1 MYQWNSRMGT
11 HLFRTRRREKQSQH
25 ETKVVWWKRRV
36 NVLPCFHFICMVYVT
51 SHLRHVYAPRAIHR
65 WNAAPPGTSRTRI
78 YDLSMLALFY
88 VVLLSQIVLLLCVRA
103 AMTIQADE
111 PWLSCSWWSHSMPSF
126 STNPNLGHRLRHEE
140 PPAAGDPCDT
150 RSNTHGGPCR
160 RPERTSHTRTRVKTP
175 RWRGGI
181 VRRGGCRTGRNCPRS
196 RTRCSRARG
205 RFYAVVTTYCGGTTV
220 PLLALGLLGL
230 VGALAAEM
238 HLAALA
244 GKHRRF
250 FA

>member
-1 MYQWNSRMGT
+1 MKRKLFGGSVELTYFHASISSVWFTSPLTCVMFMPHVLSTDGT
-11 HLFRTRRREKQSQH
+11 RPHQ
-25 ETKVVWWKRRV
+25 VPV
-36 NVLPCFHFICMVYVT
+36 
-51 SHLRHVYAPRAIHR
+51 APA
-65 WNAAPPGTSRTRI
+65 
-78 YDLSMLALFY
+78 YYELSMLALFY

-205 RFYAVVTTYCGGTTV
+205 RFCAVVTTYCGGTTV